1 MPSSKSAV
9 VILLLLSVGCREPPA
24 SPSQQMADRAW
35 QQSQEAARRSAE
47 AELQVRH
54 VRRLRDLDR
63 RRLQSDSAAVQTV
76 LAWLRGLVAGLGLLL
91 AATAVWLVVEIRRRR
106 TYAVLVRWAID
117 SKGGVPRRN
126 EEPTQSRPGPDCWL

>member
-9 VILLLLSVGCREPPA
+9 VILSLLSVGCREPPA
-24 SPSQQMADRAW
+24 SPSQQVVDRAW
-35 QQSQEAARRSAE
+35 RQSQEAARRSAE

-63 RRLQSDSAAVQTV
+63 LRSQSDSAALQTV

-91 AATAVWLVVEIRRRR
+91 AATAVWLAVEIRRRR
-106 TYAVLVRWAID
+106 TCAALVRWAID
-117 SKGGVPRRN
+117 SKGGVPRQD
-126 EEPTQSRPGPDCWL
+126 EDSTESRPGPG

>member
-1 MPSSKSAV
+1 MPSSESAV

-24 SPSQQMADRAW
+24 SPSQQMVDGAW
-35 QQSQEAARRSAE
+35 QRSQEAARRWAE

-63 RRLQSDSAAVQTV
+63 LRLQSDSAAVQTV

-91 AATAVWLVVEIRRRR
+91 AATAVWLAVEIRRPR
-106 TYAVLVRWAID
+106 TYSALGHWAVD

-126 EEPTQSRPGPDCWL
+126 EESTESRPGSA